1 MHLYVK
7 KPLRHL
13 PFEVDGLPGVGCR
26 VKLLHAIVAVV
37 ALHLAAGE
45 EAAAT
50 REKHLRRVA
59 DLTDAAEDTV
69 VVFGDLNLRDAELA
83 ELTRR
88 PMRLSTAVRLGFRKR
103 TGTPTRT
110 ATRNGSRSASTA
122 SLSVATPS
130 ATRTSRG
137 VGSISLAGRVSS
149 CRTILQ

>member
-1 MHLYVK
+1 MLTWNVNQKLQPLSAQAPADARVWSVDDNFAAVQAEVLRLQPDLLTLQECASATAAPRLAEKYTFVGARAGHSEEAGFVHLYVK

-59 DLTDAAEDTV
+59 DPTD
-69 VVFGDLNLRDAELA
+69 G
-83 ELTRR
+83 
-88 PMRLSTAVRLGFRKR
+88 
-103 TGTPTRT
+103 
-110 ATRNGSRSASTA
+110 
-122 SLSVATPS
+122 
-130 ATRTSRG
+130 
-137 VGSISLAGRVSS
+137 
-149 CRTILQ
+149 